1 MNGIIHYYLI
11 ITNMNRIIIS
21 IFTLAGALTLNAQ
34 SDIVVLD
41 LTKATTTLNFDA
53 ENGAWTGTYDDDAE
67 SIDSQ
72 CFSFVHNSM
81 GDYNT
86 WWGFTASNSA
96 NNVRQDDTLKFQ
108 FSNMAKGGIV
118 LNEDGTVK
126 TDENDMPVVSAEV
139 PYMVAYASSSFAKH
153 PADMAFND
161 GKAYEAVGVYVNL
174 NSYPYYCI
182 EYGDSYARAFHNG
195 DKFTLT
201 IHGIAPD
208 ESERTVDTELA
219 SYTNGD
225 LTINRGWKYV
235 DLSSLGI
242 VNQIYFSLKTTDV
255 GQWGDNTPTYFCL
268 DKLMVKPVST
278 SGISTVNA
286 NDANISYDRANKTV
300 SIGNASFAS
309 VYNTAGQCVMS
320 SENNSFDISSL
331 SAGIYVIKAGN
342 SSLKIVK

>member
-1 MNGIIHYYLI
+1 
-11 ITNMNRIIIS
+11 MNRIIIS

-53 ENGAWTGTYDDDAE
+53 ENDSTQGNYALDHTVE
-67 SIDSQ
+67 S
-72 CFSFVHNSM
+72 CE
-81 GDYNT
+81 
-86 WWGFTASNSA
+86 A
-96 NNVRQDDTLKFQ
+96 
-108 FSNMAKGGIV
+108 V